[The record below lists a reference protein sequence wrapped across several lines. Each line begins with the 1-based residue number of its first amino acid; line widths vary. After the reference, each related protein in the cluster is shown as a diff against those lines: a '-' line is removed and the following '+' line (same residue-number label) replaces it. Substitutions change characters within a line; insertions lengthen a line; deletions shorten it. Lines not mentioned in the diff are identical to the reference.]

1 MLTSDEGDAATFTV
15 TPSPHSFPSI
25 IQLSKVSV
33 NQGDRFANHARSSA
47 LFAEWIRSLLN
58 SKTRIRMFV
67 IQGISQP
74 RLSIREPCC
83 SSALLDTL
91 FAEFKNKESE
101 CTGEKNIRGGEK
113 KKLICPNKTG
123 ARRKGV
129 NLIRLSANF
138 GRLNHGQVT
147 SYRNC
152 VYCFQLCLL
161 YSSTTARSTN
171 TCQPP

>member
-1 MLTSDEGDAATFTV
+1 VDAMLVSDEGDAATFTV

-101 CTGEKNIRGGEK
+101 CTGEKNIRGGK
-113 KKLICPNKTG
+113 KKNCFAQIRQVREERGLISSG
-123 ARRKGV
+123 FQQ
-129 NLIRLSANF
+129 ISA
-138 GRLNHGQVT
+138 G
-147 SYRNC
+147 
-152 VYCFQLCLL
+152 
-161 YSSTTARSTN
+161 
-171 TCQPP
+171 